1 MYEKIKRSLT
11 CTTICRPLSDIVTT
25 LGELGGVVQL
35 LFYGKLSMNTDVYKE
50 NISSDFSQ
58 VPLTVRLIYRNVTR
72 LQIKQ
77 LTYLGTILKEMVL
90 ITVDM

>member
-1 MYEKIKRSLT
+1 
-11 CTTICRPLSDIVTT
+11 
-25 LGELGGVVQL
+25 
-35 LFYGKLSMNTDVYKE
+35 MNTDVYKE

-58 VPLTVRLIYRNVTR
+58 VPLTVRRIYRNVTR